1 MLGRPSADKSEYFPA
16 GAKLRKEKK
25 NKKKKQNSETMNTQP
40 VKSFSM
46 PHYTEKTGG
55 PQHCKTPAP
64 NLHRREGK
72 QD

>member
-1 MLGRPSADKSEYFPA
+1 
-16 GAKLRKEKK
+16 
-25 NKKKKQNSETMNTQP
+25 MNTQP